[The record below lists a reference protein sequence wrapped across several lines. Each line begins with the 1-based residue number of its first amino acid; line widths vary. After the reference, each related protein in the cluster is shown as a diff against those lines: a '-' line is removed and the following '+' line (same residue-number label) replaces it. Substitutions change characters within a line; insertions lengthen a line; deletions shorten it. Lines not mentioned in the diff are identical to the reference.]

1 MDNYIQVI
9 HGLELCIQCSG
20 DVGKLEKFFDG
31 GEYGR
36 YWVSRMVGCLLDN
49 SLALEKLVGHQLTV
63 VVL

>member
-1 MDNYIQVI
+1 MNDHVCDFQ
-9 HGLELCIQCSG
+9 GLVFFAGGSG